1 MTFLARYVW
10 AIVLGTAVVAG
21 CAGGNYQAPVIGNS
35 GASSQVPFARSSTP
49 TITSVSRIA
58 NRQGQK
64 IVIAGSGFG
73 TMQPYNGRSC
83 CLEFTM
89 TNEKCGNTWQAGL
102 TDQLVTLKVTR
113 WTNRSIVVQGFTG
126 EYGQNCWVLNT
137 GDPVTIE
144 VWNAQSQSGPA
155 IWQTRVGPLT
165 PRIASVSTITAQQT
179 QKIIIE
185 GNGFGT
191 MQPYNGDS
199 CCVKFTMTNEQ
210 CGNTWQA
217 GFPGELVTLKV
228 SQWTDKSIVVQ
239 GFTGEYGQ
247 NCWVL
252 NAGDPV
258 TIDVWNA
265 QSGSGPARLHTTVQ

>member
-1 MTFLARYVW
+1 MTFLARYVS
-10 AIVLGTAVVAG
+10 AVLLSAAVLAG
-21 CAGGNYQAPVIGNS
+21 CAGSNLQAPVIHNS
-35 GASSQVPFARSSTP
+35 VESSQVPSARSSTP
-49 TITSVSRIA
+49 TITSVGTIT

-73 TMQPYNGRSC
+73 TMQPYNGDSC
-83 CLEFTM
+83 CLEFTV
-89 TNEKCGNTWQAGL
+89 TNKKCGNTWQAGM
-102 TDQLVTLKVTR
+102 TGELVTLNVTR
-113 WTNRSIVVQGFTG
+113 WTNNRIVIQGFTG
-126 EYGQNCWVLNT
+126 EYGQNCWVLHA

-155 IWQTRVGPLT
+155 LWQTTVGPLT
-165 PRIASVSTITAQQT
+165 PTIASVSIITAQQT

-185 GNGFGT
+185 GSGFGT

-199 CCVKFTMTNEQ
+199 CCLEFTMTNEQ

-217 GFPGELVTLKV
+217 GMNGELVTLNV
-228 SQWTDKSIVVQ
+228 TRWTNRRIVIQ

-258 TIDVWNA
+258 TIDVWNE
-265 QSGSGPARLHTTVQ
+265 QSGSGPAQLQTTVQ